1 MEAMRLIGDEQRSA
15 KSLIGELTKSREIR
29 ISCNKKAKS
38 ICRTRRRNLITRKS
52 LVSSL
57 LQVVHQKFSS
67 HLQIH
72 EFGLL
77 TVLIWFTSLKKT
89 TRILYAM
96 RKIQKHVLIKTKLLT
111 IGGH

>member
-1 MEAMRLIGDEQRSA
+1 MA
-15 KSLIGELTKSREIR
+15 KKSFFKKTNPYLAEEIFDSNHPQR

>member
-1 MEAMRLIGDEQRSA
+1 MA
-15 KSLIGELTKSREIR
+15 KKSFFKKTNPYPGEEISDSNHPQR

-38 ICRTRRRNLITRKS
+38 ICRTRRRNLIKRKS

-72 EFGLL
+72 KFGLL
-77 TVLIWFTSLKKT
+77 TILIWFTSLKKT

-96 RKIQKHVLIKTKLLT
+96 RKIQKHVLVKTKLLT